1 MTALLTSIFGASWR
15 TTVVGLLQLAIG
27 TGLNYYQSLAPGATF
42 DTHVL
47 IVQIGIALLAFFTK
61 DGQVH
66 GGTIPTGTTPTPEAT
81 AQAVAAVQAK
91 Q

>member
-27 TGLNYYQSLAPGATF
+27 TGLNYYQSLAPGAKF

-47 IVQIGIALLAFFTK
+47 IVQIGIARFWRP
-61 DGQVH
+61 H
-66 GGTIPTGTTPTPEAT
+66 GKYENHQKNVQKECVPPVLPH
-81 AQAVAAVQAK
+81 AQSK
-91 Q
+91 QNP